1 MCLSV
6 QVIKEQVTREL
17 QISKGG
23 TKYVNTGIR
32 KHFVNFRGSFITQ
45 SFKKGFLMF
54 WAF

>member
-23 TKYVNTGIR
+23 TKYVNSKFPRLIHNTIIL
-32 KHFVNFRGSFITQ
+32 KSFPNILGF
-45 SFKKGFLMF
+45 FKTPSR
-54 WAF
+54 